1 MKRVTAICCLIV
13 VMGGKHVHDSLLEM
27 HNELKQ
33 SFPLARIPRSFLE
46 EGWMG
51 VCVEQGA
58 WGASPLQGCIR
69 NVILLSEAGEGR
81 LRPELPS
88 VLPSDGWLG

>member
-1 MKRVTAICCLIV
+1 MGICHLIA
-13 VMGGKHVHDSLLEM
+13 VMGGKHVRDSLLEM

-33 SFPLARIPRSFLE
+33 SFPFARISRCFLAL
-46 EGWMG
+46 GWMAG
-51 VCVEQGA
+51 PGA
-58 WGASPLQGCIR
+58 WGASPLQGCMG
-69 NVILLSEAGEGR
+69 NVILVSEASEGR

>member
-1 MKRVTAICCLIV
+1 
-13 VMGGKHVHDSLLEM
+13 
-27 HNELKQ
+27 
-33 SFPLARIPRSFLE
+33 
-46 EGWMG
+46 MG

-58 WGASPLQGCIR
+58 WGASPLQGCIG
-69 NVILLSEAGEGR
+69 NVILVSEAGEGR